1 MIFIISAHVEARIC
15 KRVGCFLPYRLRGT
29 QKAFQ
34 EYSTDNAAFL
44 RRKNAWREVCSMF
57 SRNSNVMILISIDAL
72 HQNSASERLTKE
84 FEQVATDFFSG
95 RPVEAE

>member
-1 MIFIISAHVEARIC
+1 
-15 KRVGCFLPYRLRGT
+15 LRGT

-57 SRNSNVMILISIDAL
+57 SLESNVMVLISIDAL
-72 HQNSASERLTKE
+72 QPNSASERLTRE

-95 RPVEAE
+95 RPVEAK